1 MPATFGINIGFFLQ
15 LSLLLSSSNMC
26 HSIDTLFYMTMRRTA
41 FFYMFATI
49 LLLSSCGNGK
59 RTAEPVEE
67 PVSLVKELNTNSPDS
82 DQYVMLSTNMGDIII
97 RLYRETP
104 GHRKN
109 FINLVM
115 NGFYD
120 GQLFYRVKKDL
131 FIQTG
136 DHTSRT
142 NPDGADLG
150 VTDVEF
156 TVPSEIDASKRW
168 HKRGAVAAASFNKGD
183 YSSGAHFYIVT
194 GKPAKENELEL
205 SERKINEELVNKK
218 FHELQTPYR
227 QQMHRLN
234 NAAKHDARKKEELS
248 KLVSKLMAES
258 RAAVKGHE
266 FKYSPK
272 QCKEYLKTG
281 GLPHLDA
288 YYTVFGEV
296 VEGMDVVDRISTAD
310 ATSKG
315 RPRQHIKI
323 EKVTILDD
331 YGK

>member
-1 MPATFGINIGFFLQ
+1 MKRIHCYFLFVAA
-15 LSLLLSSSNMC
+15 LLLSLC
-26 HSIDTLFYMTMRRTA
+26 TA
-41 FFYMFATI
+41 GGDKAVNSTGQ
-49 LLLSSCGNGK
+49 L
-59 RTAEPVEE
+59 AEPASV
-67 PVSLVKELNTNSPDS
+67 VKELNVNSPDS
-82 DQYVMLSTNMGDIII
+82 DQYVQLATNMGDITIK
-97 RLYRETP
+97 LYRETP

-136 DHTSRT
+136 DYTSKT
-142 NPDGADLG
+142 KPDAADLG

-156 TVPSEIDASKRW
+156 TVPSEIDASKRY

-194 GKPAKENELEL
+194 GKPADDNELKL
-205 SERKINEELVNKK
+205 SERKVNEELVTKK
-218 FHELQTPYR
+218 FHELQAPYR
-227 QQMHRLN
+227 QQIHRLN

-248 KLVSKLMAES
+248 KLVSKLMSEA

-266 FKYSPK
+266 FKYSAK
-272 QCKEYLKTG
+272 QRKEYLGTG

-288 YYTVFGEV
+288 HYTVFGEV
-296 VEGMDVVDRISTAD
+296 VEGMDIVEGISTVD

-315 RPRQHIKI
+315 RPRQHVKI
-323 EKVTILDD
+323 NKVTILEG

>member
-1 MPATFGINIGFFLQ
+1 
-15 LSLLLSSSNMC
+15 
-26 HSIDTLFYMTMRRTA
+26 
-41 FFYMFATI
+41 
-49 LLLSSCGNGK
+49 
-59 RTAEPVEE
+59 
-67 PVSLVKELNTNSPDS
+67 
-82 DQYVMLSTNMGDIII
+82 MGDITIK
-97 RLYRETP
+97 LYRETP

-136 DHTSRT
+136 DYTSKT
-142 NPDGADLG
+142 KPDGADLG

-156 TVPSEIDASKRW
+156 TVPSEIDASKRY

-194 GKPAKENELEL
+194 GKPANENELKL
-205 SERKINEELVNKK
+205 SERKVNDELVTKK
-218 FHELQTPYR
+218 FHEIQTPYR
-227 QQMHRLN
+227 QQIHRLN
-234 NAAKHDARKKEELS
+234 NAAKHDAKKKDELN
-248 KLVSKLMAES
+248 KLVSKLMAEA

-266 FKYSPK
+266 FTYSAK
-272 QCKEYLKTG
+272 QRKEYLNTG

-288 YYTVFGEV
+288 HYTVFGEV
-296 VEGMDVVDRISTAD
+296 VEGMDVVEKISTVD

-315 RPRQHIKI
+315 RPRQHVKI
-323 EKVTILDD
+323 NKVTILDG

>member
-1 MPATFGINIGFFLQ
+1 MKRHSVCFLFIMALFF
-15 LSLLLSSSNMC
+15 
-26 HSIDTLFYMTMRRTA
+26 A
-41 FFYMFATI
+41 
-49 LLLSSCGNGK
+49 SCASDGK
-59 RTAEPVEE
+59 KEQKPVAKPVES
-67 PVSLVKELNTNSPDS
+67 PSLVKELNTSSPDS
-82 DQYVMLSTNMGDIII
+82 DQYVRLETNMGDITIK
-97 RLYRETP
+97 LYRETP

-136 DHTSRT
+136 DYTSKT
-142 NPDGADLG
+142 KPDAADLG

-156 TVPSEIDASKRW
+156 TVPSEIDASKRY

-194 GKPAKENELEL
+194 GKPANENELKL
-205 SERKINEELVNKK
+205 SERKVNEELVTKK

-227 QQMHRLN
+227 QQIHRLN
-234 NAAKHDARKKEELS
+234 NAAKHDAKKKDELS
-248 KLVSKLMAES
+248 KLVSKLMAEA

-266 FKYSPK
+266 FTYSEK
-272 QCKEYLKTG
+272 QRKEYLKTG

-288 YYTVFGEV
+288 HYTVFGEV
-296 VEGMDVVDRISTAD
+296 VEGMDVVENISVVD

-315 RPRQHIKI
+315 RPRQHMKI
-323 EKVTILDD
+323 NKVTILEN

>member
-1 MPATFGINIGFFLQ
+1 MKYSVIISILAATFVL
-15 LSLLLSSSNMC
+15 
-26 HSIDTLFYMTMRRTA
+26 Y
-41 FFYMFATI
+41 
-49 LLLSSCGNGK
+49 SCGSGNGK
-59 RTAEPVEE
+59 VEKTEAQPAEKP
-67 PVSLVKELNTNSPDS
+67 SLVKELNVDSPDS
-82 DQYVMLSTNMGDIII
+82 DQYVTLSTNMGDITIK
-97 RLYRETP
+97 LYRETP

-136 DHTSRT
+136 DYTSKT

-150 VTDVEF
+150 VTDVDF
-156 TVPSEIDASKRW
+156 TVPSEIDVTKRW

-194 GKPAKENELEL
+194 GKLANENDLKL
-205 SERKINEELVNKK
+205 SEKQVNEELVTKK
-218 FHELQTPYR
+218 FHEVQAPYR
-227 QQMHRLN
+227 QQIHRLN
-234 NAAKHDARKKEELS
+234 NAAKHDAKKKEELS
-248 KLVSKLMAES
+248 KLVNKLMNEA
-258 RAAVKGHE
+258 RAAVKGNE
-266 FKYSPK
+266 FKYSAK
-272 QCKEYLKTG
+272 QRNEYMKTG

-288 YYTVFGEV
+288 HYTVFGEV
-296 VEGMDVVDRISTAD
+296 VEGMDVVENITMVD

-315 RPRQHIKI
+315 RPRQHVKI
-323 EKVTILDD
+323 NKVTIVDN

>member
-1 MPATFGINIGFFLQ
+1 MIKRFFFCFLFMATMLFASCAAGGEKEHKPTEQPAEPAT
-15 LSLLLSSSNMC
+15 
-26 HSIDTLFYMTMRRTA
+26 
-41 FFYMFATI
+41 
-49 LLLSSCGNGK
+49 
-59 RTAEPVEE
+59 
-67 PVSLVKELNTNSPDS
+67 LVKELNTDSPDS
-82 DQYVMLSTNMGDIII
+82 DQYVKLATNMGDITIK
-97 RLYRETP
+97 LYRETP

-136 DHTSRT
+136 DYTSKT
-142 NPDGADLG
+142 KPDGADLG

-156 TVPSEIDASKRW
+156 TVPSEIDAAKRY

-183 YSSGAHFYIVT
+183 YSSGAHLYIVT
-194 GKPAKENELEL
+194 GKPANENELKL
-205 SERKINEELVNKK
+205 SERKVNDELVTKK
-218 FHELQTPYR
+218 FHEIQTPYR
-227 QQMHRLN
+227 QQIHRLN
-234 NAAKHDARKKEELS
+234 NAAKHDAKKKDELN
-248 KLVSKLMAES
+248 KLVSKLMAEA

-266 FKYSPK
+266 FTYSAK
-272 QCKEYLKTG
+272 QRKEYLNTG

-288 YYTVFGEV
+288 HYTVFGEV
-296 VEGMDVVDRISTAD
+296 VEGMDVVEKISTVD

-315 RPRQHIKI
+315 RPRQHVKI
-323 EKVTILDD
+323 NKVTILDG

>member
-1 MPATFGINIGFFLQ
+1 MKRILFISLFVSAVVFG
-15 LSLLLSSSNMC
+15 
-26 HSIDTLFYMTMRRTA
+26 
-41 FFYMFATI
+41 
-49 LLLSSCGNGK
+49 SCNSGGEK
-59 RTAEPVEE
+59 VQKESQQPLEKET
-67 PVSLVKELNTNSPDS
+67 LVKELNVNSPDS
-82 DQYVMLSTNMGDIII
+82 DQYVKLSTNMGDIII
-97 RLYRETP
+97 KLYRETP

-131 FIQTG
+131 LIQTG
-136 DHTSRT
+136 DYTSKT

-150 VTDVEF
+150 VTDVDY
-156 TVPSEIDASKRW
+156 TVPSEIDVTKRW

-194 GKPAKENELEL
+194 GKPAAENDLKL
-205 SERKINEELVNKK
+205 SERKVNEELVNKK
-218 FHELQTPYR
+218 FHELQIPYR
-227 QQMHRLN
+227 QQILRLN

-248 KLVSKLMAES
+248 KLVGKLKSDA
-258 RAAVKGHE
+258 RLALKGNE
-266 FKYSPK
+266 FTYSAK
-272 QCKEYLKTG
+272 QRKEYIKTG

-288 YYTVFGEV
+288 HYTVFGEV
-296 VEGMDVVDRISTAD
+296 VEGMDVVEKISMTD

-315 RPRQHIKI
+315 RPRQHMKI
-323 EKVTILDD
+323 QKVTILEN

>member
-1 MPATFGINIGFFLQ
+1 MIKRFFFCFLFMATMLFASCAAGGEKEHKPTEQPAEPAT
-15 LSLLLSSSNMC
+15 
-26 HSIDTLFYMTMRRTA
+26 
-41 FFYMFATI
+41 
-49 LLLSSCGNGK
+49 
-59 RTAEPVEE
+59 
-67 PVSLVKELNTNSPDS
+67 LVKELNTDSPDS
-82 DQYVMLSTNMGDIII
+82 DQFVKLATNMGDITIK
-97 RLYRETP
+97 LYRETP

-136 DHTSRT
+136 DYTSKT
-142 NPDGADLG
+142 KPDGADLG

-156 TVPSEIDASKRW
+156 TVPSEIDASKRY

-194 GKPAKENELEL
+194 GKPANENELKL
-205 SERKINEELVNKK
+205 SERKVNDELVTKK
-218 FHELQTPYR
+218 FHEIQTPYR
-227 QQMHRLN
+227 QQIHRLN
-234 NAAKHDARKKEELS
+234 NAAKHDAKKKDELS
-248 KLVSKLMAES
+248 KLISKLMAEAK
-258 RAAVKGHE
+258 AAVKGHE
-266 FKYSPK
+266 FTYSAK
-272 QCKEYLKTG
+272 QRKEYLNTG

-288 YYTVFGEV
+288 HYTVFGEV
-296 VEGMDVVDRISTAD
+296 VEGMDVVEKISTVD

-315 RPRQHIKI
+315 RPRQHVKI
-323 EKVTILDD
+323 NKVTILEG

>member
-1 MPATFGINIGFFLQ
+1 MLCAFA
-15 LSLLLSSSNMC
+15 SLLLSV
-26 HSIDTLFYMTMRRTA
+26 
-41 FFYMFATI
+41 
-49 LLLSSCGNGK
+49 SCGDGAK
-59 RTAEPVEE
+59 KEQAPAVPQEPA
-67 PVSLVKELNTNSPDS
+67 SLVKELNVASPDC
-82 DQYVMLSTNMGDIII
+82 DQYVLMSTNMGDITI

-104 GHRKN
+104 KHRAN

-136 DHTSRT
+136 DYTSKT
-142 NPDGADLG
+142 DPDGADLG
-150 VTDVEF
+150 VTDVDF
-156 TVPSEIDASKRW
+156 TVPSEIDAAKRY

-194 GKPAKENELEL
+194 GKPAKDNELKL
-205 SERKINEELVNKK
+205 SERKVNEELVTKK
-218 FHELQTPYR
+218 FHEVQVPYR
-227 QQMHRLN
+227 QQMLRLN
-234 NAAKHDARKKEELS
+234 NAAKHDAKKKEELS
-248 KLVSKLMAES
+248 KLVSKLMAEA
-258 RAAVKGHE
+258 RAAVKGNE
-266 FKYSPK
+266 FSYSAK
-272 QCKEYLKTG
+272 QRKEYFNTG

-296 VEGMDVVDRISTAD
+296 VDGMDVVDRISLVD

-315 RPRQHIKI
+315 RPRQHVKI
-323 EKVTILDD
+323 EKVTILED

>member
-1 MPATFGINIGFFLQ
+1 MKRIAFLY
-15 LSLLLSSSNMC
+15 LLAM
-26 HSIDTLFYMTMRRTA
+26 A
-41 FFYMFATI
+41 A
-49 LLLSSCGNGK
+49 LLCSCGAGGEKAQKTGQQPKEN
-59 RTAEPVEE
+59 P
-67 PVSLVKELNTNSPDS
+67 SLVKELNVNPPDS
-82 DQYVMLSTNMGDIII
+82 DQYVMLSTSMGDIIV

-104 GHRKN
+104 EHRKN

-120 GQLFYRVKKDL
+120 GQLFYRVRRDL

-136 DHTSRT
+136 DYTSKT
-142 NPDGADLG
+142 NPDGANLG

-194 GKPAKENELEL
+194 GKPATENELKL
-205 SERKINEELVNKK
+205 SEREITDEFVAKK
-218 FHELQTPYR
+218 FKELQQPYR
-227 QQMHRLN
+227 QQIQRLN
-234 NAAKHDARKKEELS
+234 NAAKHDAKKKEELS
-248 KLVSKLMAES
+248 RLIGKLKAEA
-258 RAAVKGHE
+258 RASAKGRE
-266 FKYSPK
+266 FKYSAK
-272 QCKEYLKTG
+272 QRKEYMNAG

-288 YYTVFGEV
+288 HYTVFGEV
-296 VEGMDVVDRISTAD
+296 VEGMNVVENISTVD

-315 RPRQHIKI
+315 RPRQHVEIN
-323 EKVTILDD
+323 KVTILDN